1 MIRDCPEEENK
12 NFYYIF
18 IELLY
23 DVFNK
28 PCRNLNELR
37 HMAMLLYPKYI
48 EPINEGKGIYAL
60 LFYNNTINKY
70 FYYYLIFI
78 VFPSPLIF
86 KIIFLFYIILY

>member
-1 MIRDCPEEENK
+1 MIKDCPKDENK

-48 EPINEGKGIYAL
+48 EPINEGNGKVLVIY
-60 LFYNNTINKY
+60 
-70 FYYYLIFI
+70 
-78 VFPSPLIF
+78 
-86 KIIFLFYIILY
+86 YIK